1 VQIHSFKFTSD
12 RRKNKMANRSTHFS
26 FFRLLQRLCAL
37 GLAEERSQTEHCRH
51 ERPLPLKLAVFI
63 DIENFGNSAA
73 IRSVFDFLAQGW
85 NPICRRAYG
94 FGLVRHRDLFR
105 DLSII
110 PIEILHNTTGK
121 NAADIALVI
130 DAMTELSLGRSEAF
144 CIVSGDGDFSRL
156 AQIIR
161 ERGLPVLVFGPEST
175 PVALRTAC
183 TEFHLL
189 QSKPS
194 QDKESS
200 APEGLTRPSDPAN
213 QRTAIK
219 KGSAELI
226 DLVFRLAAGKGKTTL
241 SAINQAG
248 CREYEGF
255 CSKQYGKQKLTVLLR
270 GLGPFE
276 VRPVRNSMGIVEDY
290 EVRPK
295 TPGVAQP
302 EGSEKG
308 CLCGAPQLSQ
318 KGE

>member
-1 VQIHSFKFTSD
+1 
-12 RRKNKMANRSTHFS
+12 MANRSTHFS

-194 QDKESS
+194 QDKGSSGPES
-200 APEGLTRPSDPAN
+200 LTRPSDPAN
-213 QRTAIK
+213 ERTTIK
-219 KGSAELI
+219 KDSAELI

-241 SAINQAG
+241 AAINKAG
-248 CREYEGF
+248 CREDEGF

-276 VRPVRNSMGIVEDY
+276 VRPVRNSKGIVEDY

-295 TPGVAQP
+295 IPGVGQP
-302 EGSEKG
+302 
-308 CLCGAPQLSQ
+308 
-318 KGE
+318 

>member
-1 VQIHSFKFTSD
+1 MTNQ
-12 RRKNKMANRSTHFS
+12 STHFS
-26 FFRLLQRLCAL
+26 LFRLLQRLFAL
-37 GLAEERSQTEHCRH
+37 GFDEEKPQTEYSSQERSV
-51 ERPLPLKLAVFI
+51 PLKLAVFI

-94 FGLVRHRDLFR
+94 FGLLRHRDLFR
-105 DLSII
+105 DLGII

-175 PVALRTAC
+175 PASLRTAC

-189 QSKPS
+189 QSNQS
-194 QDKESS
+194 QNKESS
-200 APEGLTRPSDPAN
+200 APESLTRPSYPAN
-213 QRTAIK
+213 QRAVIK
-219 KGSAELI
+219 KDSAELM
-226 DLVFRLAAGKGKTTL
+226 DLVFRLAAGNGKTTL

-248 CREYEGF
+248 CREDEGF

-302 EGSEKG
+302 GGSEEG
-308 CLCGAPQLSQ
+308 CLFGAPTSSD
-318 KGE
+318 G

>member
-1 VQIHSFKFTSD
+1 
-12 RRKNKMANRSTHFS
+12 MANRSTHFS